1 MLEELRSRSLIYR
14 ATAPDP
20 NLPAKNRTL
29 ISRALLGGDAGLYG
43 AARLPMLEDEVAERE
58 LRRRPA

>member
-1 MLEELRSRSLIYR
+1 
-14 ATAPDP
+14 
-20 NLPAKNRTL
+20 L